1 METPSEASL
10 SLDFLGELRR
20 THLCGDL
27 RSPDVGN
34 RAVLMGWVHRR
45 RDLGGLIFVHL
56 RDRSG
61 IAQIVF
67 NTENDPDIHRRAEM
81 LRSEYVIAVEGPV
94 IRRSDD
100 TINPELATG
109 EVEVVVEKLHVLN
122 QSRTPPFLIED
133 DASVSEDVR
142 LQYRYIDLRRPHMQ
156 RNILLREKVNFAI
169 REAFRKQ
176 NFFEIE
182 TPFMTRSTPEGA
194 RDFLVPSR
202 IQLGNFYALPQSP
215 QLFKQLLMIS
225 GFDRYFQIVRCFR
238 DEDLRADRQPEFTQI
253 DLEMSFVQQDVVFD
267 VIEKAMVNSAQAAG
281 HAIPD
286 PPFERLT
293 YAEAMERYGSD
304 KPDLRLPPM
313 TRVDDLFP
321 AGELTKDGMPLVA
334 IRTPKIGTLT
344 RRERDELKP
353 IGNEL
358 GLRVF
363 DDMKRLDRDFAE
375 PMTAVRERVGVEE
388 GDLLVLCTTAD
399 TPTTP
404 KPAESALK
412 AAGSLRLQVAQKYRD
427 RHNLFNPADFR
438 FLWVTDF
445 PMFEWDE
452 EEKRWESAH
461 HPFTS
466 VHDEDIDKL
475 TTDPAQCRSKAYDL
489 VLNGVELGS
498 GSIRIHRRDV
508 QATVFSALGFTE
520 EEAHHRFGFFLEALE
535 YGTPPHGGIALGLDR
550 LIMILAGEST
560 IRDVIPFPKT
570 AKGTDLMCEAPSTVP
585 PRSLNELGIQLRP
598 DVRRA
603 IDAATQAPEP

>member
-1 METPSEASL
+1 METTSEASL

-27 RSPDVGN
+27 RSSDVGS

-100 TINPELATG
+100 TINPDLATG

-122 QSRTPPFLIED
+122 HSRTPPFLIED

-169 REAFRKQ
+169 REAFHNQ

-321 AGELTKDGMPLVA
+321 AGELTKDAMPLVA
-334 IRTPKIGTLT
+334 IRTPKVGTLT

-404 KPAESALK
+404 KPSESALK

-427 RHNLFNPADFR
+427 RHKLFNPADFR

-570 AKGTDLMCEAPSTVP
+570 AKGTDLMCQAPSTVP
-585 PRSLNELGIQLRP
+585 NRALNELGVQLRP
-598 DVRRA
+598 DVQRA
-603 IDAATQAPEP
+603 VDAATQNKE